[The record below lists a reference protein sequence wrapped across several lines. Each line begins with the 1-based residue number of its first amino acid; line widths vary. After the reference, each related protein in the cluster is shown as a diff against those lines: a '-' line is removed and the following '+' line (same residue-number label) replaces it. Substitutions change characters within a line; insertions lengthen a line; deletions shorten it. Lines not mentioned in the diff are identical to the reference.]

1 MPLGAVISLGQ
12 GKAWKALKGIFTKY
26 YLCLLMS
33 LRKGWELAGGPQVKC
48 EVGLAYCYLQSEE
61 GAHISTGDEEGMVPP

>member
-1 MPLGAVISLGQ
+1 
-12 GKAWKALKGIFTKY
+12 
-26 YLCLLMS
+26 MS
-33 LRKGWELAGGPQVKC
+33 LRKGWELAGEPQVKC